1 MKIKVSVIIPV
12 YNTEDYLKECI
23 ESLVN
28 QTLREIEILIVN
40 DGSTDSSL
48 EIMKEFKNKY
58 PNIIKI
64 FDKVNGGQASARNYA
79 LSFAQGE
86 YLGFVDSD
94 DWVDSTMYE
103 EMYEK
108 AEKEDAD
115 IVICDMVDHFP
126 DRTVCYP
133 SSRFENKFKVTP
145 SACNKLFKRS
155 LVKED
160 VFPVGLWYEDFEF
173 TTMQLMK
180 TDCISVIHKGLYH
193 CHCREVSTMYNNNS
207 EKNQDILVV
216 LEHLVEYVEKNGW
229 YEKYKNVLEY
239 LYIDHVLITSINRVQ
254 KQTNEKKKIVINN
267 LRKEVLKKYNSF
279 YKDDAFREMPKKRQ
293 IIALLNAYGLC
304 SMSMMLLKITE
315 IIKNNIRTYYG

>member
-279 YKDDAFREMPKKRQ
+279 YRDDAFREMPKKRQ

-304 SMSMMLLKITE
+304 SMSLMLLKITE
-315 IIKNNIRTYYG
+315 IIKNNIRK

>member
-207 EKNQDILVV
+207 EINQDILVV

-279 YKDDAFREMPKKRQ
+279 YRDDAFREMPKKRQ

-315 IIKNNIRTYYG
+315 IIKNNIRK

>member
-108 AEKEDAD
+108 AKKEDAD

-315 IIKNNIRTYYG
+315 IIKNNIRK

>member
-1 MKIKVSVIIPV
+1 MCAILHSH
-12 YNTEDYLKECI
+12 YLR
-23 ESLVN
+23 SH
-28 QTLREIEILIVN
+28 
-40 DGSTDSSL
+40 
-48 EIMKEFKNKY
+48 Y

-79 LSFAQGE
+79 LPFAQGE

-267 LRKEVLKKYNSF
+267 LRKEVLKRYNSF

-315 IIKNNIRTYYG
+315 IIKNNIRK

>member
-79 LSFAQGE
+79 LPFAQGE

-315 IIKNNIRTYYG
+315 IIKNNIRK

>member
-79 LSFAQGE
+79 LPFAQGE

-267 LRKEVLKKYNSF
+267 LRKEVLKRYNSF

-293 IIALLNAYGLC
+293 IIALLNAYGFC

-315 IIKNNIRTYYG
+315 IIKNNIRK

>member
-79 LSFAQGE
+79 LPFAQGE

-133 SSRFENKFKVTP
+133 SPRFENKFKVTP

-315 IIKNNIRTYYG
+315 IIKNNIRK

>member
-12 YNTEDYLKECI
+12 YNTEDYLRECI

-79 LSFAQGE
+79 LPFAQGE

-239 LYIDHVLITSINRVQ
+239 LYIDHVLITYINRVQ

-315 IIKNNIRTYYG
+315 IIKNNIRK

>member
-12 YNTEDYLKECI
+12 YNTEDYLRECI

-58 PNIIKI
+58 TNIIKI

-79 LSFAQGE
+79 LPFAQGE

-180 TDCISVIHKGLYH
+180 TECISVIHKGLYH

-315 IIKNNIRTYYG
+315 IIKNNIRK

>member
-79 LSFAQGE
+79 LPFAQGE

-133 SSRFENKFKVTP
+133 SSRFENKFKVSP

-315 IIKNNIRTYYG
+315 IIKNNIRK

>member
-12 YNTEDYLKECI
+12 YNTEDYLKEYI

-279 YKDDAFREMPKKRQ
+279 YRDDAFREMPKKRQ

-315 IIKNNIRTYYG
+315 IIKNNIRK

>member
-216 LEHLVEYVEKNGW
+216 LDHLVEYVEKNGW

-279 YKDDAFREMPKKRQ
+279 YRDDAFREMPKKRQ

-315 IIKNNIRTYYG
+315 IIKNNIRK

>member
-79 LSFAQGE
+79 LPFAQGE

-115 IVICDMVDHFP
+115 IVICDMEDHFP

-315 IIKNNIRTYYG
+315 IIKNNIRK

>member
-79 LSFAQGE
+79 LPFAQGE

-173 TTMQLMK
+173 TTMKLMK

-267 LRKEVLKKYNSF
+267 LRKEVLKRYNSF

-315 IIKNNIRTYYG
+315 IIKNNIRK

>member
-1 MKIKVSVIIPV
+1 M
-12 YNTEDYLKECI
+12 
-23 ESLVN
+23 
-28 QTLREIEILIVN
+28 
-40 DGSTDSSL
+40 
-48 EIMKEFKNKY
+48 
-58 PNIIKI
+58 
-64 FDKVNGGQASARNYA
+64 
-79 LSFAQGE
+79 
-86 YLGFVDSD
+86 GFVDSD

-315 IIKNNIRTYYG
+315 IIKNNIRK

>member
-180 TDCISVIHKGLYH
+180 TDCISVIYKGLYH

-279 YKDDAFREMPKKRQ
+279 YRDDAFREMPKKRQ

-315 IIKNNIRTYYG
+315 IIKNNIRK